1 MVGMVEV
8 VAVVVAGVV
17 VLGVVGV
24 GVVMVMVRM
33 VGSGGGRS
41 GNDRS
46 GTTTTFPLLSLSRLE
61 GSLCL
66 EGASFQSGSPSLC
79 MLSTSLRNKWS
90 APYKPICP

>member
-1 MVGMVEV
+1 
-8 VAVVVAGVV
+8 
-17 VLGVVGV
+17 
-24 GVVMVMVRM
+24 MVMVRM

-46 GTTTTFPLLSLSRLE
+46 YTTTFPFLSLSRLE

-66 EGASFQSGSPSLC
+66 EGASLC

-90 APYKPICP
+90 APFKPICP